1 MLLFLNDKIKSNP
14 RKLNFSSEKTRLDW
28 EELPWIFLLRRSTL
42 TLEKIVIPAEASP
55 SLLQAQLSFLSPP

>member
-14 RKLNFSSEKTRLDW
+14 RKLNFSSEKTRLGW